1 MQVQFNTPRGIVTTT
16 RITHEFEAKWKE
28 TIIDVLKGKSDWIRF
43 SDINGDTV
51 FLSAEIIKESV
62 ISFIKTG
69 YTK

>member
-1 MQVQFNTPRGIVTTT
+1 MN
-16 RITHEFEAKWKE
+16 FEAKWKE
-28 TIIDVLKGKSDWIRF
+28 TIVDVLKGKSDWIIF

-69 YTK
+69 E